1 MSECRSFRIFGGLL
15 GLFFDDSGNIEYGI
29 LPNRIRMTL
38 VREHPEKIDGQT
50 DRYTD
55 RRKDRGNNDVYVSTE
70 RTRLPRAGD
79 GFGRRYVTLRYGT
92 RLPVTVS
99 QTRGCLSPVHNTRAQ
114 PILFSCLGS
123 SQIRP
128 FRTT

>member
-15 GLFFDDSGNIEYGI
+15 GLFFDDYGNIEYGI

-70 RTRLPRAGD
+70 RTPTAASWGWVWPTV
-79 GFGRRYVTLRYGT
+79 RYVAVRYAPTSNRQSDTGMF
-92 RLPVTVS
+92 VTC
-99 QTRGCLSPVHNTRAQ
+99 T
-114 PILFSCLGS
+114 
-123 SQIRP
+123 
-128 FRTT
+128 